1 MVCCNYSNIYSFK
14 TFFHSFKKT
23 CKNTNKILF
32 KKKYLLYK

>member
-1 MVCCNYSNIYSFK
+1 MVCCNYSN